1 MNDIQFHPDWEP
13 ILAGL
18 PPAFVIPPP
27 LEDERIPVVIAE
39 DDPVSRKLVTTVI
52 ELGGFRTI
60 VTNDGDEAM
69 SVLRT
74 QKKPCIAVVDWM
86 MPGMDGA
93 EICRRMRESGRSVY
107 IIMLTARGTKKDT
120 VEAIDHGADD
130 YLVKPFDPEE
140 LLARIRAGL
149 RVITAQETLAHRVQ
163 ALETTASEIGL
174 LTLQIP
180 L

>member
-1 MNDIQFHPDWEP
+1 MKTDIAFHPDWEP
-13 ILAGL
+13 S
-18 PPAFVIPPP
+18 PAFTLPAPVAPTVRG
-27 LEDERIPVVIAE
+27 ESIPVVIAE

-52 ELGGFRTI
+52 ELGGFHTI
-60 VTNDGDEAM
+60 VATDGAEAM
-69 SVLRT
+69 LILRA

-93 EICRRMRESGRSVY
+93 EICRRIRESGRSVY
-107 IIMLTARGTKKDT
+107 IIMLTARGTKKDA
-120 VEAIDHGADD
+120 VEGIDHGADD

-149 RVITAQETLAHRVQ
+149 RQLNVHLILEMRVNDLQTAIVQ
-163 ALETTASEIGL
+163 TKTPK
-174 LTLQIP
+174 LQLP